1 MRNFTQNSIQTFTD
15 FSDKRVRSNIRREKV
30 MIFFTKVMSLR
41 TKPVERTLAQKNI
54 RKKSTETNT

>member
-1 MRNFTQNSIQTFTD
+1 MRNFTKNSIQTFTD